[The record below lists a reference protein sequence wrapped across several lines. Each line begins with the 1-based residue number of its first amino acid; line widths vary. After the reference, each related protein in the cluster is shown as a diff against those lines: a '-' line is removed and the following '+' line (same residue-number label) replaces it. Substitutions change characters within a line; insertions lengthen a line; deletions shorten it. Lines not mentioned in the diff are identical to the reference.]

1 MKSRH
6 ANLRDSSFCFV
17 FPPNGSAREKTS
29 HKWAKEKLQFK
40 SFTGF
45 TAPRWRGMTTS
56 SSINVWQES
65 VSSIIHGGVI
75 KLIRG
80 H

>member
-17 FPPNGSAREKTS
+17 FPPNGSAREKKS
-29 HKWAKEKLQFK
+29 HKWAKEKLQFN
-40 SFTGF
+40 G
-45 TAPRWRGMTTS
+45 GGVTTS